1 MEVVTKGKFPKILPL
16 TEMYRALCRC
26 GTEKEA
32 RNQGYQEFYKDDE
45 KKQISNDVFL
55 SLLQIDGDK
64 ENGSRHRTFTA
75 IDSLVM
81 MAVDRLLCDENGELI
96 DCDTNKVILD
106 IANIAYQITAQ
117 ELAMP
122 RGNVSATRNELLMM
136 ICNSIDRMRMTSIV
150 LTSVP
155 SSEGMDKEALLK
167 EHKKYK
173 LSIIQG
179 NIELKATN
187 AQIDQVEDYLLPM
200 SKEVKFSL
208 NSIDLIKYKVLGTPL
223 ILKIAKRNKQIGLI
237 PFNAIAEVTKKM
249 KYIKVIPLLVCYYL
263 AMRVVCLCNK
273 NSGIKEKFIS
283 FEPMYNFIDR
293 NYIPRKIDG
302 KIKFVLGYFASF
314 DNAVSVRH
322 KKSEIRKFAVDD
334 VATWI
339 EKGVVF
345 GKNSCITG
353 YEVRKEYDPKIKA
366 VAVKGIQL
374 HFDEKTEAMIKSR
387 KQKGKKN
394 YV

>member
-1 MEVVTKGKFPKILPL
+1 MEVIMKGKFPKILPL
-16 TEMYRALCRC
+16 TEMYRALYRC

-106 IANIAYQITAQ
+106 IADIAYQITAQ

-122 RGNVSATRNELLMM
+122 RGDISATRNELLMM

-200 SKEVKFSL
+200 SKAVKFSL

-314 DNAVSVRH
+314 DNAVSVH
-322 KKSEIRKFAVDD
+322 NKKSEIRKFAVDD

-366 VAVKGIQL
+366 VVVKGIQL